1 MSLIGLMTAM
11 SLGFRSPANG
21 QCIIV
26 DQGRPMATIVVS
38 AQPDPANLRA
48 AQIFQSSV
56 KKISGADLT
65 ISTSQT
71 PGRNNSINI
80 GFPEPKHAPP
90 VASKITE
97 LPPNAGTRETLG
109 DHLRPDGFGVYTEGT
124 SLYVAS
130 GGKKGVIYGVVN
142 FLERHFDCR
151 CFSPT
156 AYVFPATKT
165 MQVASIFEAE
175 NPAVEFRA
183 INGDFSKDADYLD
196 WTRGNTTEEMFG
208 RGYYVHTFNK
218 LIPAES
224 NLDTHPDFYAEMNGR
239 RIADQLC
246 PSSPAIVPI
255 IVAKL
260 KQEMAAQPMKH
271 VWSVSQNDNESYC
284 HCPTCTK
291 IIAEEGAPSGPL
303 LRMVNQVAKQFPN
316 ETISTLA
323 YEWSRR
329 APKIT
334 KPAKNVQIRLC
345 TIEEDRAH
353 PIAYGPITKG
363 FFTDITDWGR
373 LTSNIYLWDYT
384 VNFSHQ
390 VSPFPNLFA
399 FGPNIQFI
407 AGCGVRQIFEQSN
420 TSPGHEF
427 SELKA
432 YMLARL
438 LWNPTQYDKGI
449 IHDFCQGY
457 YGPGGEFV
465 EHYIDELQAA
475 MVQSKTR
482 LNIFESPIAHA
493 NDFLNER
500 HLDEYGTQLI
510 LAMAATGGEFHDRV
524 ATVRLQLDYVR
535 MMIAANDMFGP
546 RGFYE
551 MVDGKPVP
559 KTSLPGVF
567 DDFLLTANKSH
578 VRSLNER
585 NLSPQEFRDSMVRL
599 VTLDMAGNLA
609 FKAPVKSLP
618 MPSSKYAH
626 GELALLTNGVH
637 GGPDFRMQWLGWE
650 GTDAEFTIDFG
661 SPKTM
666 TTVSLNSFSEGGS
679 WILHPDKVE
688 CFVSAD
694 GKGYLPWGSESI
706 DVLHKNEPRNHHFSF
721 DNPYGPYDHRSFRY
735 VMFRVK
741 GNKKLPAWHPS
752 AGGAS
757 WFFLDE
763 VVIR

>member
-1 MSLIGLMTAM
+1 MSLIGLMTALT
-11 SLGFRSPANG
+11 LGFRSSANG
-21 QCIIV
+21 QCLIV
-26 DQGRPMATIVVS
+26 DQSRPMATIVVS
-38 AQPDPANLRA
+38 ARPDPANLRA
-48 AQIFQSSV
+48 AQILQSSV
-56 KKISGADLT
+56 RKISGAELT

-90 VASKITE
+90 VTSNITE

-124 SLYVAS
+124 SLFVAS
-130 GGKKGVIYGVVN
+130 GGKKGAVYGVVN
-142 FLERHFDCR
+142 FLERHFGCR

-156 AYVFPATKT
+156 AYIFPATKT

-218 LIPAES
+218 LISAES
-224 NLDTHPDFYAEMNGR
+224 DLASHPDYFAEMNGR
-239 RIADQLC
+239 RTGDQLC
-246 PSSPAIVPI
+246 PSNPAIVPL
-255 IVAKL
+255 IVARL
-260 KQEMAAQPMKH
+260 KQEMAAQPTKH

-284 HCPTCTK
+284 HCPRCTK

-303 LRMVNQVAKQFPN
+303 LRMVNQVANQFPT

-323 YEWSRR
+323 YEWSRK
-329 APKIT
+329 APMIT
-334 KPAKNVQIRLC
+334 KPAKNVQIMLC
-345 TIEEDRAH
+345 TIEEDRSR
-353 PIAYGPITKG
+353 PMTTGPKG
-363 FFTDITDWGR
+363 KELFLNMMDWKR

-390 VSPFPNLFA
+390 VSPFPNLFVL
-399 FGPNIQFI
+399 GPNIQFF
-407 AGCGVRQIFEQSN
+407 AGCGVKQIFEQTN

-432 YMLARL
+432 YLLARL
-438 LWNPTQYDKGI
+438 LWNPTQDDKLI

-457 YGPGGEFV
+457 YGPGGDHI
-465 EHYIDELQAA
+465 EHYIDELQSA
-475 MVQSKTR
+475 MVLSKSR
-482 LNIFESPIAHA
+482 LDIFESPIAHA

-500 HLDEYGTQLI
+500 HLTEYGTSFY
-510 LAMAATGGEFHDRV
+510 LATAATDGEFRERV
-524 ATVRLQLDYVR
+524 VAARLPLDYAR
-535 MMIAANDMFGP
+535 MVIAANDMFGP

-559 KTSLPGVF
+559 TTSLPSVF
-567 DDFLLTANKSH
+567 DEFLASANKSH

-585 NLSPQEFRDSMVRL
+585 NLSPQQFRDSMVQL

-609 FKAPVKSLP
+609 FKAPVKAQP
-618 MPSSKYAH
+618 MPSSKYAR
-626 GELALLTNGVH
+626 GDIAILTNGVH

-666 TTVSLNSFSEGGS
+666 TAVSLNSFSESGS

-688 CFVSAD
+688 CFVSID
-694 GKGYLPWGSESI
+694 GKGYLPWGSELL
-706 DVLHKNEPRNHHFSF
+706 DVLHKNEQRNHHFSF

-741 GNKKLPAWHPS
+741 GSKKLPAWHPS
-752 AGGAS
+752 GGGPS

-763 VVIR
+763 VVVR